1 MSNPEVVNQNP
12 TETVHSSKL
21 DHKFPL
27 AVKSQH
33 GGEELYKCYQC
44 GSCTGGCPVGKLDN
58 SYNPRKIIHMTM
70 LGLKDEV
77 LSSNA
82 IWLCAS
88 CYTCQE
94 RCPQGVEIADL
105 MFAIRNLAVIEKHV
119 PKGFIDQGS
128 MLIDTGRI
136 APITA
141 QVEKSRQTLG
151 LPKVPSASPDVVK
164 KIAAATSF
172 DKLIEKLKEQAA
184 AAPATGATTQ

>member
-1 MSNPEVVNQNP
+1 MSNSEAVNPNP
-12 TETVHSSKL
+12 NETIHSNKL
-21 DHKFPL
+21 DRKFPE
-27 AVKSQH
+27 AVRSQH

-44 GSCTGGCPVGKLDN
+44 GSCAGGCPVGKLDN
-58 SYNPRKIIHMTM
+58 SYNPRKIIRMTM

-77 LSSNA
+77 LSSNS

-105 MFAIRNLAVIEKHV
+105 IFAIRNLAVIEKHV

-128 MLIDTGRI
+128 MLIESGRI

-151 LPKVPSASPDVVK
+151 LPKVPSASPDAVK
-164 KIAAATSF
+164 KIAAATGF
-172 DKLIEKLKEQAA
+172 DKLIEKLKES
-184 AAPATGATTQ
+184 ATASAEAKAQ

>member
-1 MSNPEVVNQNP
+1 MSNSEVVNPNP
-12 TETVHSSKL
+12 SETIHSSKL
-21 DHKFPL
+21 DRKF
-27 AVKSQH
+27 AKTVKSQH

-58 SYNPRKIIHMTM
+58 SYNPRKIIHLTM

-105 MFAIRNLAVIEKHV
+105 MFAIRNLAVAEKHV

-128 MLIDTGRI
+128 MIIDTGRI

-141 QVEKSRQTLG
+141 QVERSRQTLG
-151 LPKVPSASPDVVK
+151 LPKVPNSSPDAVK
-164 KIAAATSF
+164 KIAAATGF
-172 DKLIEKLKEQAA
+172 DKLIEKLKESAA
-184 AAPATGATTQ
+184 SAEVKSQ